1 MALGYLAQ
9 GYLAQGTRT
18 IVVAWLMSAGFLSP
32 AMVSPTFAQ
41 ALGCQGSQ
49 KPQQVADLL
58 FGRKIGDHV
67 TVSEGAWR
75 RFVGR
80 EITTR
85 FPDGLTILDGRGQ
98 WLDPKTKRIVREPSS
113 VVMIALPGNAEDH
126 DRLNLIADLYKRQF
140 RQQSV
145 GIIVRPACVSF

>member
-1 MALGYLAQ
+1 
-9 GYLAQGTRT
+9 
-18 IVVAWLMSAGFLSP
+18 
-32 AMVSPTFAQ
+32 
-41 ALGCQGSQ
+41 
-49 KPQQVADLL
+49 
-58 FGRKIGDHV
+58 
-67 TVSEGAWR
+67 
-75 RFVGR
+75 VGR

-126 DRLNLIADLYKRQF
+126 DRLDLIADLYKRQF

>member
-1 MALGYLAQ
+1 MALGYLAREMR
-9 GYLAQGTRT
+9 A
-18 IVVAWLMSAGFLSP
+18 IVVACLMGAGFLGS
-32 AMVSPTFAQ
+32 ATVSPTFAQ
-41 ALGCQGSQ
+41 DLACQGSQ

-75 RFVGR
+75 RFVAR

-98 WLDPKTKRIVREPSS
+98 WLDPNTRRVVREPSS
-113 VVMIALPGNAEDH
+113 VVMIALPGSTEDY
-126 DRLNLIADLYKRQF
+126 DRLNQIAEAY
-140 RQQSV
+140 
-145 GIIVRPACVSF
+145 

>member
-9 GYLAQGTRT
+9 GMRA
-18 IVVAWLMSAGFLSP
+18 IAVAWLMGAGFLGS

-41 ALGCQGSQ
+41 ALACQGSQ

-126 DRLNLIADLYKRQF
+126 DRLDLIADLYKRQF

>member
-9 GYLAQGTRT
+9 GMRAIA
-18 IVVAWLMSAGFLSP
+18 IVWLMGAGFLGS

-41 ALGCQGSQ
+41 ALACQGSQ
-49 KPQQVADLL
+49 KAQQVADLL
-58 FGRKIGDHV
+58 FGRRIGDHV
-67 TVSEGAWR
+67 IVSEGAWR
-75 RFVGR
+75 RFVAR

-98 WLDPKTKRIVREPSS
+98 WLDSKTKRIMREPSN

-126 DRLNLIADLYKRQF
+126 DRLNLVADAYKRQF

>member
-1 MALGYLAQ
+1 MALGYLAL
-9 GYLAQGTRT
+9 GYLAREMRA
-18 IVVAWLMSAGFLSP
+18 IAVAWLMGAGFLGS

-41 ALGCQGSQ
+41 ALACQGSQ

-67 TVSEGAWR
+67 IVSEGAWR
-75 RFVGR
+75 QFVAR

-126 DRLNLIADLYKRQF
+126 DRLDLIADLYKRQF

>member
-1 MALGYLAQ
+1 MTQRVRAIG
-9 GYLAQGTRT
+9 
-18 IVVAWLMSAGFLSP
+18 VAWLMGLLCLPMTSP
-32 AMVSPTFAQ
+32 SDAQ
-41 ALGCQGSQ
+41 VLECQGAQ

-58 FGRKIGDHV
+58 FGRKMGEHA
-67 TVSEGAWR
+67 TVSEGVWR
-75 RFVGR
+75 RFVAR

-98 WLDPKTKRIVREPSS
+98 WRNPNTKRIVREPSS

-126 DRLNLIADLYKRQF
+126 DRLNQVAEAYKRQF